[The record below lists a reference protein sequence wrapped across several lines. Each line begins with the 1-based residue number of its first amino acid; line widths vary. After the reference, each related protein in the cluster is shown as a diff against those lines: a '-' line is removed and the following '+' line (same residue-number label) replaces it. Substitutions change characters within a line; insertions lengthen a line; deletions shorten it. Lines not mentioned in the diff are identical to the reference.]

1 MRRLYSALSSRE
13 RAALLDAK
21 RTAFLEALAR
31 NLDALGSDEKGGVP
45 SCFRQRR
52 GRTAIPVR
60 TKPKGGGSEPPRAEE
75 ARTARGLPSDIRRSA
90 TACLR

>member
-52 GRTAIPVR
+52 GRTAIPIR
-60 TKPKGGGSEPPRAEE
+60 TNPQ
-75 ARTARGLPSDIRRSA
+75 RGAHKSAPGHDDNGRIRPIA
-90 TACLR
+90 DAGV